1 MRHKAALFLGLA
13 VVAILLPS
21 MLSPRLKTVSKP
33 SAAPVGDII
42 CVLDLGAYE
51 DSTHGLI
58 NGYNYYLLQKFAKDN
73 GISATVTLA
82 EKGDSWLD
90 SLENGSVDAV
100 VLPLHQ
106 YSLHKGAAYT
116 IPVDNLT
123 TWAVSLDNFNL
134 LQAFDKWLDNYHN
147 SDEYAPVHRAFMRV
161 VGNPLRLADNGSTR
175 SSLSPYD
182 SLFRKYAA
190 TLDWDWR
197 LFAALVFQESRFHI
211 EARSHTGASG
221 LMQLMPDTAEA
232 HLEGD
237 LLDPE
242 QNIAAGAR
250 YLRRLGGIFS
260 RRFDNPED
268 VLNFTLAAYHAGEGS
283 ILDSLSTAES
293 LGTRWDSGDDEYVQR
308 VMEVYDA
315 FCKICP

>member
-1 MRHKAALFLGLA
+1 MRNKAAVILGLA
-13 VVAILLPS
+13 VAAFLLPS
-21 MLSPRLKTVSKP
+21 LLSPCLRTISKP
-33 SAAPVGDII
+33 SSAPSGAIR

-73 GISATVTLA
+73 GITA
-82 EKGDSWLD
+82 EVRVAEPGEFWLD
-90 SLENGSVDAV
+90 SLDSGSVDAI

-106 YSLHKGAAYT
+106 HSGDAAAVYT

-123 TWAVSLDNFNL
+123 TWAVCRNNIDL

-147 SDEYAPVHRAFMRV
+147 SSEFIPVHRAFIRV
-161 VGNPLRLADNGSTR
+161 VGNPLRLAENGGTR

-190 TLDWDWR
+190 SLDWDWR
-197 LFAALVFQESRFHI
+197 LLAAVVFQESRFHI
-211 EARSHTGASG
+211 EARSPRGARG
-221 LMQLMPDTAEA
+221 LMQLMQGTADA
-232 HLEGD
+232 HDGGD

-242 QNIAAGAR
+242 QNIAAGTR
-250 YLRRLGGIFS
+250 YLRRLTRMFS
-260 RRFDNPED
+260 NRFDNPD
-268 VLNFTLAAYHAGEGS
+268 DILRHTLAAYNIGEGNVLNY
-283 ILDSLSTAES
+283 LDNEDASDFSSDNWPE
-293 LGTRWDSGDDEYVQR
+293 EYIQK
-308 VMEVYDA
+308 VMELYDA

>member
-1 MRHKAALFLGLA
+1 
-13 VVAILLPS
+13 
-21 MLSPRLKTVSKP
+21 
-33 SAAPVGDII
+33 
-42 CVLDLGAYE
+42 
-51 DSTHGLI
+51 
-58 NGYNYYLLQKFAKDN
+58 
-73 GISATVTLA
+73 
-82 EKGDSWLD
+82 
-90 SLENGSVDAV
+90 
-100 VLPLHQ
+100 
-106 YSLHKGAAYT
+106 
-116 IPVDNLT
+116 
-123 TWAVSLDNFNL
+123 
-134 LQAFDKWLDNYHN
+134 
-147 SDEYAPVHRAFMRV
+147 
-161 VGNPLRLADNGSTR
+161 
-175 SSLSPYD
+175 
-182 SLFRKYAA
+182 
-190 TLDWDWR
+190 
-197 LFAALVFQESRFHI
+197 
-211 EARSHTGASG
+211 
-221 LMQLMPDTAEA
+221 MQLMPDTAEA